1 MDHTSCYNENK
12 YDNNQHGST
21 SKIQFKLLPC
31 GKLFF
36 HRERNRYRISLYQS
50 IRPIHILI
58 LIQILT
64 FILIYRI
71 SLYRYIYTIML
82 IYAIMPYAITSPIL
96 RFHGFNRNIL
106 SSAGTKSS
114 SQYQK
119 EDYHIYQASHDAV
132 SFK

>member
-96 RFHGFNRNIL
+96 RFHDFNRNI
-106 SSAGTKSS
+106 
-114 SQYQK
+114 
-119 EDYHIYQASHDAV
+119 
-132 SFK
+132 